1 MENFNYLLVFSL
13 MFLENIII
21 PIPSELILL
30 YAGYLVSI
38 GKMNFVLVLLIATV
52 ASLLSSL
59 LAYAVAFLLGK
70 TEITKFLKKI
80 RVKEKDL
87 RNAEKFF
94 RRKGKV
100 AVFLARLIPGLR
112 SLISYPAGFFKMS
125 LTEFTI
131 YTFLGTLLWNT
142 LLIFT
147 GYVLGSSWQEAL
159 NIFEK
164 MKYPA
169 LIIGLIIFIL
179 LYKMFLKKKKN

>member
-1 MENFNYLLVFSL
+1 METLNYFLIFSL

-21 PIPSELILL
+21 PIPSELVLF
-30 YAGYLVSI
+30 YAGYLVSV
-38 GKMNFVLVLLIATV
+38 GELNFVLVLMLATI

-59 LAYAVAFLLGK
+59 LAYAIAFLLGK
-70 TEITKFLKKI
+70 VEVMKFLKKL

-94 RRKGKV
+94 KRKGKL

-131 YTFLGTLLWNT
+131 YTFLGTLLWNA

-147 GYVLGSSWQEAL
+147 GYMLGSSWQEAL

-164 MKYPA
+164 LKYPA
-169 LIIGLIIFIL
+169 LIVGLIIFIL